1 MDDDGAGM
9 SRSCCAMDDDD
20 DGPEKSWSGSVM
32 STFAIFALF
41 G

>member
-20 DGPEKSWSGSVM
+20 DGPERSWSGSVM
-32 STFAIFALF
+32 STFAIFAFF